1 LSDEA
6 KICDKICDKICVVC
20 SIGTGGSHGSEGH
33 CIAFEDGAGRVLL
46 VRMILGVA
54 PRGKAGARGW
64 RGEGGEREILPH
76 GGSRA
81 SPGGTDNER
90 IKTGRFADAR
100 H

>member
-1 LSDEA
+1 MNTFHIMKFILDFN
-6 KICDKICDKICVVC
+6 
-20 SIGTGGSHGSEGH
+20 GT
-33 CIAFEDGAGRVLL
+33 V
-46 VRMILGVA
+46 
-54 PRGKAGARGW
+54 